1 MTKLLEIWGAEHWL
15 RAGFYP
21 LASYADTNSSLAGWT
36 MSVPPY

>member
-1 MTKLLEIWGAEHWL
+1 MTKWLEICGAEHWL

-21 LASYADTNSSLAGWT
+21 LASYANTNASLTNWT